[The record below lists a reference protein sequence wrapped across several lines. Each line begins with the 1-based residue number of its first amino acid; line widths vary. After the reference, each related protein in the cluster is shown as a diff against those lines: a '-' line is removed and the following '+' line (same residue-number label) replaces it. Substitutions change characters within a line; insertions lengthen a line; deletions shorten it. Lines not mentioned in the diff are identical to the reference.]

1 MLLRA
6 PYIAY
11 RLLNEALHRITGI
24 DREASVATTVF
35 TAGVLG
41 GALLP
46 LAAPIFRVFRVR
58 PHGLPS
64 PAGAATGLGVA
75 RSAVRGVAGEPLHET
90 PLGDVIIVACM
101 AAGAFVFITAPV
113 TAAIA
118 AISSAWRYL
127 TRPAR

>member
-46 LAAPIFRVFRVR
+46 LAAPIFRVFRVKPRVSNGCPDPSMGLDCPGR
-58 PHGLPS
+58 PKPHRHRVAPGQWHA
-64 PAGAATGLGVA
+64 PALDLGANMRSYGAPAVEPQSRA
-75 RSAVRGVAGEPLHET
+75 RRGARAGRPTVRDH
-90 PLGDVIIVACM
+90 
-101 AAGAFVFITAPV
+101 
-113 TAAIA
+113 
-118 AISSAWRYL
+118 
-127 TRPAR
+127 AR